1 MNIATS
7 SSMYNFEINQR
18 NGTELRY
25 FYIEQFLQK
34 LRNWT
39 KKDHI
44 LLQRYI
50 VISFLGSAYL
60 L

>member
-7 SSMYNFEINQR
+7 SSMYNFGINQR

-34 LRNWT
+34 LHNWT

-50 VISFLGSAYL
+50 VISFLGSTYL